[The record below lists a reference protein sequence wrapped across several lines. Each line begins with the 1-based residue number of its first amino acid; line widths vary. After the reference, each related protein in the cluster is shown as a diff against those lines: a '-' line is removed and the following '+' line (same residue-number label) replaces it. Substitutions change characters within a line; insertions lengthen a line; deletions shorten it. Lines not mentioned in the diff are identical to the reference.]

1 MTDITGMT
9 QNDWDDQR
17 DMDGSDGWHDSH
29 GKVQVQVQLISLN
42 RTYIAQQ
49 ELFRKIT
56 TNINDDQDE

>member
-17 DMDGSDGWHDSH
+17 DMDDSDGWHDSH

-56 TNINDDQDE
+56 ININDDQDE

>member
-1 MTDITGMT
+1 M
-9 QNDWDDQR
+9 DD
-17 DMDGSDGWHDSH
+17 SDGLHDSH

-56 TNINDDQDE
+56 ININDDKDE